1 MARAGGWGAGSRT
14 DAAARLL
21 QRHPTYEFLEAR
33 ARRRIPRFAWDFV
46 HGGTGADVG
55 IDVNRRALD
64 RVAIVPRY
72 GVMGKAD
79 TQVEFFGRRYS
90 APIGISPVGMD
101 ALAWPGSSRCLARAA
116 RDENIPY
123 ITGTLADSALE
134 EVAGIAGPNAW
145 LQLYGFPRDDH
156 RVTFDM
162 IARAEAAGM
171 SAIVATLDAP
181 VRAKRPRD
189 LANRLVVP
197 FRTRPSTVWQVARS
211 PAWTRALLRA
221 GMPGFGSINRYVE
234 GTPTLDRIASFVQ
247 KELVGSFSWSEI
259 ARMRKAFSRA
269 VVVKGVLHPEDAERA
284 LAAGVDAVMVSNHG
298 GRQSDAA
305 PAPIDVLPAIV
316 DRVAG
321 RAKILFDSGVRSGL
335 DAARAVAL
343 GADAVFC
350 GRAFLWGLAAAGDE
364 GGAFVARMLRDEL
377 AVAMAQSGAWSVPDL
392 REAAIR
398 HPGRFDFPASKAH
411 VAELAAQ

>member
-1 MARAGGWGAGSRT
+1 M
-14 DAAARLL
+14 

-33 ARRRIPRFAWDFV
+33 AKRRIPRFAWDFV

-64 RVAIVPRY
+64 GVEIVPRY

-79 TQVEFFGRRYS
+79 TQSEIFERRYS

-123 ITGTLADSALE
+123 ITGTLADSPLE
-134 EVAGIAGPNAW
+134 EVAEIAGGNAW

-197 FRTRPSTVWQVARS
+197 FRTRPATVWQVARS
-211 PAWTRALLRA
+211 LAWTRALARA
-221 GMPGFGSINRYVE
+221 GMPGFGSIDRYVE
-234 GTPTLDRIASFVQ
+234 GAPTLDRIASFVQ
-247 KELVGSFSWSEI
+247 KELVGSFSWPEI
-259 ARMRKAFSRA
+259 ARMRRAFSRA
-269 VVVKGVLHPEDAERA
+269 VVVKGVLHPDDAEQA
-284 LAAGVDAVMVSNHG
+284 VSAGVDAIMVSNHG

-305 PAPIDVLPAIV
+305 PAPIDMLPAIV

-321 RAKILFDSGVRSGL
+321 RASILFDSGVRSGL
-335 DAARAVAL
+335 DAARAIAL

-350 GRAFLWGLAAAGDE
+350 GRAFLWGLAAVGDE

-377 AVAMAQSGAWSVPDL
+377 AVAMAQSGAWNVPAL
-392 REAAIR
+392 RDATIR
-398 HPGRFDFPASKAH
+398 HAGRFIFAAPTQAAGRI
-411 VAELAAQ
+411 VAR

>member
-1 MARAGGWGAGSRT
+1 MARSGGWGAGSRS
-14 DAAARLL
+14 DAASQAL

-33 ARRRIPRFAWDFV
+33 AKRRIPRFAWDFV
-46 HGGTGADVG
+46 HGGTGADYG

-64 RVAIVPRY
+64 GVEIVPRY
-72 GVMGKAD
+72 GVMGKAA
-79 TQVEFFGRRYS
+79 TETEIFGRRYS

-134 EVAGIAGPNAW
+134 EVAEIAGPNAW

-197 FRTRPSTVWQVARS
+197 FRTRPSTVWQVATS
-211 PAWTRALLRA
+211 PAWVRALMKA
-221 GMPGFGSINRYVE
+221 GMPGFGSIARYVDGE
-234 GTPTLDRIASFVQ
+234 PTLDRVASFVQ
-247 KELVGSFSWSEI
+247 KELIGSFSWDEVS
-259 ARMRKAFSRA
+259 RMRRAFSRA
-269 VVVKGVLHPEDAERA
+269 VVVKGVLHPDDAERA
-284 LAAGVDAVMVSNHG
+284 VSAGVDAIMVSNHG

-305 PAPIDVLPAIV
+305 PAPIDVLPGIV

-321 RAKILFDSGVRSGL
+321 RAKILFDSGIRSGL
-335 DAARAVAL
+335 DAARAIAL

-350 GRAFLWGLAAAGDE
+350 GRAFLWGLGAAGDE
-364 GGAFVARMLRDEL
+364 GGAFVARMLREEL
-377 AVAMAQSGAWSVPDL
+377 AVAMAQSGAWTVPEL
-392 REAAIR
+392 REATIR
-398 HPGRFDFPASKAH
+398 HVGRFDFPARAAQS
-411 VAELAAQ
+411 VPLAAQ